1 MDQKYTSRIYHHLIA
16 AAALALA
23 LTPCGRAQIC
33 RPFCAPSSAVYQS
46 PFFGY
51 YRTCWRP
58 WPGGQ
63 PVCPRYPIP
72 QTAEPALPAGTAEHT
87 IELLPAPRPE
97 EPEEK

>member
-1 MDQKYTSRIYHHLIA
+1 MEGKYTLRIYQTFIA
-16 AAALALA
+16 AAVLALA
-23 LTPCGRAQIC
+23 LTPCGRAQLYRSC
-33 RPFCAPSSAVYQS
+33 CEPSSEVHQS

-72 QTAEPALPAGTAEHT
+72 ESPGPAVRPGTSERA
-87 IELLPAPRPE
+87 IELLPLPRPE
-97 EPEEK
+97 EPELK